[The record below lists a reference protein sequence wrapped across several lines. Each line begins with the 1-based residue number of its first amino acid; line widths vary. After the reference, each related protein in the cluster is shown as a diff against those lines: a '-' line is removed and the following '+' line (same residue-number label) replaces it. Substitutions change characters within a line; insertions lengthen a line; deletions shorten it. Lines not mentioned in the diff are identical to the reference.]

1 MDLRLNGRVAVVTG
15 AARGIGRAIALAF
28 AREGTKVVVNDVAD
42 GSAVVEE
49 IKALGGE
56 SIFVKADVTKFQG
69 VKAIFDRALE
79 TFERVDIL
87 VNNAGIVRDALIHK
101 MSLEDWDAVIDVNL
115 KGAFLCSKMAA
126 ECMMKQNYGRIIN
139 ISSVVAQ
146 MGNIGQVNYAASKAG
161 LIGLTKALALEL
173 AKYGITVNAV
183 SPGFTRTEMT
193 LKVPE
198 KILQR
203 FIERIP
209 LRRMAEPEE
218 IANLVV
224 FLASDHAGYITGQ
237 VIAINGGLYM

>member
-1 MDLRLNGRVAVVTG
+1 MDLKLAGRAAVVTG
-15 AARGIGRAIALAF
+15 AARGIGRATALAF
-28 AREGTKVVVNDVAD
+28 AREGAKVAVNDVAE

-56 SIFVKADVTKFQG
+56 SIFVKADVTRFQD
-69 VKAIFDRALE
+69 VKAIFDRTLE
-79 TFERVDIL
+79 AFGRVDIL
-87 VNNAGIVRDALIHK
+87 VNNAGTVRDALIHK
-101 MSLEDWDAVIDVNL
+101 MSLEDWDTVIDINL

-126 ECMMKQNYGRIIN
+126 ECMMRQNYGRIIN
-139 ISSVVAQ
+139 ISSVVGQ
-146 MGNIGQVNYAASKAG
+146 TGNIGQVNYAASKAG

-183 SPGFTRTEMT
+183 APGFTRTEMT
-193 LKVPE
+193 LKMPE
-198 KILQR
+198 RILQH
-203 FIERIP
+203 FIERTP

-224 FLASDHAGYITGQ
+224 FLASDLAGYITGQ

>member
-1 MDLRLNGRVAVVTG
+1 MDLRLDGRVAVVTG

-28 AREGTKVVVNDVAD
+28 AREGAKVVVNDVAD

-56 SIFVKADVTKFQG
+56 SIFVKADVTKFQD

-209 LRRMAEPEE
+209 LRRIAEPEE